1 LALIHQELQ
10 RLEEEPRPLERLI
23 ALRVTQLNAM
33 VRSAEAHVGPY
44 EQIDWETWFLGRGPT
59 MPYRRPTWMSDSDNE
74 DGGGDDN
81 EDEEEEDDDEEGED
95 DAHGDDNE
103 DGGPTEEELLERT
116 RKDRLPTVEEILER
130 TRRIELDDECAICL
144 REYAA
149 GDVLAA
155 SGAGRGGCPH
165 SFHRDC
171 VVDWIRTGKSTCP
184 ICRRKFLGPPTPVA
198 PPVGSFP

>member
-33 VRSAEAHVGPY
+33 VRSAESPGRAY
-44 EQIDWETWFLGRGPT
+44 EQIDFLWSLDRGPT
-59 MPYRRPTWMSDSDNE
+59 MSHRPPTWMSDSDNE

-81 EDEEEEDDDEEGED
+81 EDEEEDDDDEEGED
-95 DAHGDDNE
+95 DEHGDDNE

-116 RKDRLPTVEEILER
+116 RPDRLPTVEEILER

-155 SGAGRGGCPH
+155 SGAGRGGCPP

-184 ICRRKFLGPPTPVA
+184 ICRREFLGPPTPVA